1 MPAGRGAMAIFPL
14 RHSLILQMVFFTA
27 SLCGAAPG
35 FRLVS
40 AINQGPVI
48 NGRMCVSA
56 SDTCFIPDDAGY
68 IAVPNSVHDSAVFVF
83 SAPGYQDT
91 MVVCAAGDTMT
102 VAMRPFEINDRS
114 QEIVVVAPSAV
125 RSEDAYR
132 QSSVFISPG
141 DLKTKAGAAQDIGR
155 YIGSLP
161 SAVSSLS
168 KNFDNSFFIRGGRPS
183 ENIFL
188 VDGIEMDNIDYFSQA
203 NGSGG
208 PIGFVNT
215 DNIRNMRFYAGNI
228 PVGYPSSI
236 SSVVDIDMRNGSLNE
251 AKHTAG
257 LYLIPPGIILAS
269 EGPLLKSKI
278 SYLFS
283 GRYVDLAPWHEY
295 YDQNGTIG
303 IPKLGDMF
311 GKMFMLAGDNF
322 DLSLTGVLSHS
333 KYDYSMKVG
342 GVNDN
347 LEFFWNSMNQKER
360 IFQGGAG
367 IAAHYT
373 GNVITH
379 EAHASVSFRDGVE
392 EDSLSSFVDTFFTR
406 RYASNPVTTDND
418 YRVRYLVSARTAL
431 SLAEHDTLSAGL
443 RASRNEYRFSRSDR
457 SQYQG
462 ECIICGS
469 DGTPD
474 TVTVSKSSIAGAGR
488 VDNTE
493 YGMFADYAF
502 AWGILGGEV
511 GVRGD
516 YFRALDDFAASP
528 RLSISIKPEGAGVF
542 SGSMGLYQQFPA
554 ELPYQVFNFYYQVFP
569 NTPDDT
575 LRRVERKL
583 LQQSEPQRCYQAS
596 VGYDKFLWS
605 ALEARLEA
613 YYKWYDHE
621 YHYLSPTYQEMFY
634 WNNEGK
640 LALRKQDGKR
650 RVYGIEVWI
659 GNPAYKRFFYSLG
672 ASLFDV
678 KNRYNDG
685 TWCDDWTAVRYTYS
699 FSVGAC
705 IAGENTLSFSVQG
718 SGGRPY
724 CPQVVALDCIARPY
738 VTYDPG
744 AAYYSG
750 RLDEII
756 ATNLRY
762 SLTKR
767 IGRFT
772 VESFLEIVN
781 VLNYQ
786 PTLEY
791 QFNGVSFTEIK
802 PFGYTPAAGCTVRW

>member
-1 MPAGRGAMAIFPL
+1 MAFFPRRL
-14 RHSLILQMVFFTA
+14 PLILQTVFFTA
-27 SLCGAAPG
+27 SLCGAGPG
-35 FRLVS
+35 FRLLS
-40 AINQGPVI
+40 AVNQSPVT

-56 SDTCFIPDDAGY
+56 PDTCCIPDDAGY
-68 IAVPNSVHDSAVFVF
+68 IAVGFSVPDSAVFAF

-114 QEIVVVAPSAV
+114 LEIVVVAPSAV
-125 RSEDAYR
+125 RNEDAYR
-132 QSSVFISPG
+132 QSSVSITPG

-168 KNFDNSFFIRGGRPS
+168 KDYDNSFFIRGGRPS

-188 VDGIEMDNIDYFSQA
+188 VDGIEMENIDHFSQA

-215 DNIRNMRFYAGNI
+215 DNIRSVRFYAGNM
-228 PVGYPSSI
+228 PVSYPPRI
-236 SSVVDIDMRNGSLNE
+236 SSVVDIGMRNGSLKE
-251 AKHTAG
+251 AKQTVG
-257 LYLIPPGIILAS
+257 FQLTGGVLAA
-269 EGPLLKSKI
+269 EGPLFKGKS

-283 GRYVDLAPWHEY
+283 GRYVDFSPLHGY
-295 YDQNGTIG
+295 FDRNGTVG
-303 IPKLGDMF
+303 IPKLGDIY
-311 GKMFMLAGDNF
+311 GKVFMLANDNL
-322 DLSLTGVLSHS
+322 DLSMTGVLSYS
-333 KYDYSMKVG
+333 KYDYSLNIG
-342 GVNDN
+342 GFTDN
-347 LEFFWNSMNQKER
+347 LEFFWNSMNQKEK

-367 IAAHYT
+367 IAAHYA
-373 GNVITH
+373 GNGVTH
-379 EAHASVSFRDGVE
+379 EAHASFSFRDGVE

-418 YRVRYLVSARTAL
+418 RRVRYLVSARSAL
-431 SLAEHDTLSAGL
+431 SIGEHDTLSAGL
-443 RASRNEYRFSRSDR
+443 RASRNEYHFSRSDL

-462 ECIICGS
+462 DCIVCGS

-474 TVTVSKSSIAGAGR
+474 TVTVTKSSIAGGGS
-488 VDNTE
+488 VDNAE
-493 YGMFADYAF
+493 YGMSADYTYE
-502 AWGILGGEV
+502 WGILRGDV
-511 GVRGD
+511 GFRGD
-516 YFRALDDFAASP
+516 YFRLLDDFTVSP
-528 RLSISIKPEGAGVF
+528 RFSFSLRPPRAGVF
-542 SGSMGLYQQFPA
+542 TGSVGLYRQFPA
-554 ELPYQVFNFYYQVFP
+554 ELPFQVFDFYYWVFP

-575 LRRVERKL
+575 LQRVERRL

-605 ALEARLEA
+605 ALEARVEA

-650 RVYGIEVWI
+650 RVYGIEVWL
-659 GNPAYKRFFYSLG
+659 GNPAYKSFFYSLG

-685 TWCDDWTAVRYTYS
+685 TWYDDWTAVRYTYS

-724 CPQVVALDCIARPY
+724 CPQVVALDCISRPY
-738 VTYDPG
+738 VTYDPH

-750 RLDEII
+750 QLDEII

-767 IGRFT
+767 VGRFT
-772 VESFLEIVN
+772 VESFLEILN

-791 QFNGVSFTEIK
+791 QFNGVNFTEIK
-802 PFGYTPAAGCTVRW
+802 PFGYTPVAGCTVRW